1 MIAFPAR
8 MAALPL
14 PEGLVRDQLQK
25 LISSSELARSESLT
39 RLLRFLVEETLAG
52 RAAQLK
58 ESRLGLEVFD
68 RPPQSYDPAA
78 DPIVRVQVGRLRARL
93 RNYYQGPGADDRV
106 LIEVPTGC
114 YVPSFRPRSREARHT
129 PDAEIAR
136 LAVLPFV
143 NMSPDPGSEYFSDGL
158 TEELINLLARDGRL
172 QVVARTSTFQFKGA
186 VRDIRDIGRQLG
198 VGKLLEGSVR
208 RAGNRVRVTAQLINV
223 ADGCHLWSERY
234 EGEIDDIFAIQE
246 QIAGSIRQAVQIRLV
261 DSVREPGRRGRTEEL
276 EAHNH
281 YLQGRFLWN
290 QRTGRGFKAAIDHFD
305 QAIRLDPGFARA
317 YSGLADCFLMLG
329 MSAAEA
335 PDRCMPEART
345 AAMRALEL
353 DAGLAEA
360 HASLAAVKNCYE
372 WHPAAAQK
380 EYQSSLTLD
389 PHYAT
394 AHHWYGLWPWRHRAG
409 WPRPSNSSKRRS
421 SWILYRSPSS
431 PIWGWS
437 TPSVGTPRPLSTS
450 AAGPWS
456 SIRTSTVPTGS
467 SD

>member
-1 MIAFPAR
+1 
-8 MAALPL
+8 
-14 PEGLVRDQLQK
+14 
-25 LISSSELARSESLT
+25 
-39 RLLRFLVEETLAG
+39 
-52 RAAQLK
+52 
-58 ESRLGLEVFD
+58 
-68 RPPQSYDPAA
+68 
-78 DPIVRVQVGRLRARL
+78 
-93 RNYYQGPGADDRV
+93 
-106 LIEVPTGC
+106 
-114 YVPSFRPRSREARHT
+114 
-129 PDAEIAR
+129 
-136 LAVLPFV
+136 
-143 NMSPDPGSEYFSDGL
+143 MSPDPGSEYFSDGL

-450 AAGPWS
+450 AAGPCS